1 MVRTTLCL
9 VIALAASGISAGAI
23 PEAETSDLAGVYQ
36 CRGTNPDGSAYEG
49 VVEIARIAD
58 TYRVHW
64 RLSND
69 VNVIGVGIYSG
80 GVFAV
85 SYFGGAPGVVVYRI
99 DGSRLIGEWTMGGA
113 EGTIYTE
120 TLTRVAAGVVE
131 PREPERRRPAP
142 AGRQVGTGDAEPAF

>member
-1 MVRTTLCL
+1 MARTALCL
-9 VIALAASGISAGAI
+9 VIALAVSTVSQAAI
-23 PEAETSDLAGVYQ
+23 PDAESNDLVGVYQ
-36 CRGTNPDGSAYEG
+36 CRGMNPDGTAYEG

-64 RLSND
+64 RLNNN
-69 VNVIGVGIYSG
+69 VNVIGVGIFSG

-99 DGSRLIGEWTMGGA
+99 DGSRLVGEWTMGGA

-120 TLTRVAAGVVE
+120 TLTRMTAGTAPRSE
-131 PREPERRRPAP
+131 PRERQTVP
-142 AGRQVGTGDAEPAF
+142 AGRQVMADAR

>member
-1 MVRTTLCL
+1 MARTALCL
-9 VIALAASGISAGAI
+9 VIALAVSGVSPAAI
-23 PEAETSDLAGVYQ
+23 PEAESNDLVGIYQ
-36 CRGTNPDGSAYEG
+36 CRGTNPDGTPYEG

-64 RLSND
+64 RLNND

-99 DGSRLIGEWTMGGA
+99 DGSRLVGEWTMGGA

-120 TLTRVAAGVVE
+120 TLTRVAAGAE
-131 PREPERRRPAP
+131 PREPQRQRLAP
-142 AGRQVGTGDAEPAF
+142 AAPGRQAVVGHTH

>member
-1 MVRTTLCL
+1 MARTALCL
-9 VIALAASGISAGAI
+9 VIALTVSAAPAFAI
-23 PEAETSDLAGVYQ
+23 PESDSSDLAGVYQ
-36 CRGTNPDGSAYEG
+36 CRGMNPDGTPYEG

-64 RLSND
+64 RLSNN

-99 DGSRLIGEWTMGGA
+99 DGSRLVGEWTMGGA

-120 TLTRVAAGVVE
+120 TLTRVAAGTVE
-131 PREPERRRPAP
+131 PRREEPQRRPAP
-142 AGRQVGTGDAEPAF
+142 AAGRQVLVGYPQ